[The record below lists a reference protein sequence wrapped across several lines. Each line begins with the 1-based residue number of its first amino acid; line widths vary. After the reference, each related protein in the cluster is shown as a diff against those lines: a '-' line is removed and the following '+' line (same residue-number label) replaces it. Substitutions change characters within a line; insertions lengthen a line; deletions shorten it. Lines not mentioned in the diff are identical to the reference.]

1 MIKLNRGQISIFVI
15 IGITIIAFI
24 FIFLLF
30 KINVLDIGN
39 TVPPEVKPINDFVE
53 NCIKKSADDAVYY
66 IGDSG
71 GYYIVP
77 KLATENKV
85 AYYFYNKQNYMPSKE
100 IVKNELSEFMNDAI
114 FLCTKNFVDFPD
126 YEVKSSGTNTSV
138 EFMNDSVYFKIKY
151 PLSIKKADKTYVI
164 KDFETSVKIRLGII
178 YDSIKKIMDMQM
190 KSSDVC
196 LDCIADTAIE
206 NNLYINMMDY
216 HGDVIF
222 GVYDLE
228 NDLNGEEYVF
238 YFANQYD

>member
-1 MIKLNRGQISIFVI
+1 
-15 IGITIIAFI
+15 
-24 FIFLLF
+24 
-30 KINVLDIGN
+30 
-39 TVPPEVKPINDFVE
+39 
-53 NCIKKSADDAVYY
+53 
-66 IGDSG
+66 
-71 GYYIVP
+71 
-77 KLATENKV
+77 
-85 AYYFYNKQNYMPSKE
+85 MPSKE

-126 YEVKSSGTNTSV
+126 YEVKSSEVNTSV